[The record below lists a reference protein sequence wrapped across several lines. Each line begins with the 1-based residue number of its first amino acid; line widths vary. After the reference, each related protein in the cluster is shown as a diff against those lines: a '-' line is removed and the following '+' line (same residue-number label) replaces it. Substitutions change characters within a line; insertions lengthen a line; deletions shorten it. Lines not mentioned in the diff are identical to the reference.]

1 MCSQIAAGGGGSNC
15 FVMGDMGSCF
25 SDLHLCHGPKRDK
38 LYMLLMLA
46 SVPYKS
52 LFVYDTVCIGFSGTT
67 SASGRTSVGVKVRVA
82 LDIVTP
88 ARITF
93 PTRTRS
99 VDFLN
104 GGFPGEQALKLQV
117 PR

>member
-1 MCSQIAAGGGGSNC
+1 MHELHCFEAGYG
-15 FVMGDMGSCF
+15 FTF
-25 SDLHLCHGPKRDK
+25 SDLHLSLSITHGPKRDK

-52 LFVYDTVCIGFSGTT
+52 LFVYDTVCIGFPGTT
-67 SASGRTSVGVKVRVA
+67 SASGRTWVGVKVRVV
-82 LDIVTP
+82 LYTMTP

-93 PTRTRS
+93 PTRMKR
-99 VDFLN
+99 VDLLN